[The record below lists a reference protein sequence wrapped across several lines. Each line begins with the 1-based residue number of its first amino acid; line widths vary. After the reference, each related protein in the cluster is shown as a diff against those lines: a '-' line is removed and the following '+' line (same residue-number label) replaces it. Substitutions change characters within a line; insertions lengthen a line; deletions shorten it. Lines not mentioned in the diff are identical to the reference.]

1 MKLEKV
7 TELRCFNISAMHAFI
22 LALFFRVV
30 ADVVGDLKM
39 MAMDMGSE
47 LERQNAQLDRINV
60 KVCCLNKSSQLFVG
74 RI

>member
-1 MKLEKV
+1 MQ
-7 TELRCFNISAMHAFI
+7 CFYISTMYAFI

-60 KVCCLNKSSQLFVG
+60 KVCCLIVSINHLNYS
-74 RI
+74 

>member
-1 MKLEKV
+1 M
-7 TELRCFNISAMHAFI
+7 RCSNISALYSFI
-22 LALFFRVV
+22 LTIALFFSVV

-60 KVCCLNKSSQLFVG
+60 KVCCTCCRQGLL
-74 RI
+74 